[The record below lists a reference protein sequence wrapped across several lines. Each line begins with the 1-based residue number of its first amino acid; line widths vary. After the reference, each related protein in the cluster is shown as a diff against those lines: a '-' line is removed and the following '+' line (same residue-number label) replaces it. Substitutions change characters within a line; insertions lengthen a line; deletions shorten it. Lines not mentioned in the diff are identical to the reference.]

1 MKKYVFLLAVL
12 LSAISFNSCSSDS
25 SEDVACTPIPCL
37 NNGVSND
44 ECGCDCPQGF
54 AGDNCSIQ
62 ITPSKILITKIVV
75 TKFPNLKPNGNNWD
89 AFALTGW
96 ERPDIFPSISNSQ
109 GNYLFAGNPINDS
122 FSYGNDNFT
131 FTPSTPIEITNFNNQ
146 FTVIL
151 WDDDGVN
158 FTPEFMGGYDF
169 YIYQNN
175 GFPQILE
182 VSTSAGAVA
191 FKLHLSYQW

>member
-1 MKKYVFLLAVL
+1 MKKNIFFTLLTLSFL
-12 LSAISFNSCSSDS
+12 FSCSSDS
-25 SEDVACTPIPCL
+25 DTETPCTPIACL
-37 NNGVSND
+37 NNGVSNSD
-44 ECGCDCPQGF
+44 CGCDCPQGF
-54 AGDNCSIQ
+54 TGDNCSIQ

-75 TKFPNLKPNGNNWD
+75 TKFPNLKSNGSNWD

-122 FSYGNDNFT
+122 FSYGNDNFI
-131 FTPSTPIEITNFNNQ
+131 FTPTAPIEITNFNNQ
-146 FTVIL
+146 FTIIL

-175 GFPQILE
+175 GFPQILD
-182 VSTSAGAVA
+182 VSTTTGSVA
-191 FKLHLSYQW
+191 FKLYLSYQW